1 MSKHIVTRRYIAEKL
16 ANPNPTY
23 VMHFVG
29 RALVVLLNRQTF
41 DEQQSA
47 HTTHTN
53 NRGFSQSDAKSGTLC
68 AKYYLKHN
76 KLEDWMI
83 GNWVKPWRG
92 SPRIAKYW
100 LQLDEAAR
108 AKAAKGEQQ

>member
-1 MSKHIVTRRYIAEKL
+1 MSNIVTRAYIANKL
-16 ANPNPTY
+16 ANPNAEY

-29 RALVVLLNRQTF
+29 RALVVLLNRQTA
-41 DEQQSA
+41 DEQATA

-76 KLEDWMI
+76 KLEPWMI
-83 GNWVKPWRG
+83 GNWTRHWRG
-92 SPRIAKYW
+92 QPRIAKYW
-100 LQLDEAAR
+100 VQLNEAAQ
-108 AKAAKGEQQ
+108 AKAAKEAQA